1 MAASRVADVSSA
13 TNVNRVGR
21 LALIAAVVGP
31 IQVVLGSAIAGSLW
45 SGYDP
50 IVRTISDL
58 AADDSPVQWI
68 MSSFFFLGGTM
79 SIFAAISAKVL
90 ALPGRIA
97 ILAGGLAT
105 YGLTLFTTPSQTGF
119 STPHRVFAIISF
131 ILFSAWPLFAMRL
144 KKGYPP
150 VIRPF
155 ASIVATL
162 IFTVISLWFLSTWTN
177 PSATNVG
184 LVERIIAVSQSWYLA
199 AVIWICWFWERKRL
213 SAKP

>member
-1 MAASRVADVSSA
+1 MS
-13 TNVNRVGR
+13 TNRVGS

-45 SGYDP
+45 PGYDP

-68 MSSFFFLGGTM
+68 MSSFFVLGGTM
-79 SIFAAISAKVL
+79 SIFVAVSAKVL
-90 ALPGRIA
+90 AMPGRIA
-97 ILAGGLAT
+97 ILLGGIAT
-105 YGLTLFTTPSQTGF
+105 YGLTYFTTPSQTGY

-131 ILFSAWPLFAMRL
+131 ILFSAWPLLAMRF
-144 KKGYPP
+144 KKENPP
-150 VIRPF
+150 VIRPA
-155 ASIVATL
+155 ASILATA

-199 AVIWICWFWERKRL
+199 SVIWICWVWERKRL
-213 SAKP
+213 AVAG